1 MRSKKSLAMRYYQLK
16 YRHPPIAKSGG
27 KSSGIV
33 ESGRGGKR
41 AGKREGAGNANIRTV
56 LPGDI

>member
-16 YRHPPIAKSGG
+16 YRHPPLQKVEERAA
-27 KSSGIV
+27 GIV

-41 AGKREGAGNANIRTV
+41 AGKRGGAGNANIRTV
-56 LPGDI
+56 LPGDM